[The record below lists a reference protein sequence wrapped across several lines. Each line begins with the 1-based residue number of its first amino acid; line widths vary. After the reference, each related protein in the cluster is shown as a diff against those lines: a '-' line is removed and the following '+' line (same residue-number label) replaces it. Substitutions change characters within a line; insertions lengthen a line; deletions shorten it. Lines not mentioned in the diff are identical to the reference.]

1 MDIALIAGVL
11 AALAVII
18 LIAVPLVRFWRRR
31 RSHW

>member
-1 MDIALIAGVL
+1 MDIVLIAGIL
-11 AALAVII
+11 SALAIII